1 MPPDTPRG
9 KGPCSPFSGHS
20 HLLQLQWLLVTK
32 VIETPVLKNTH
43 LEVQCYIVI
52 YMSVK
57 TPLNLAQSWDRLTLI
72 YNTAKF
78 IFMVSPCW

>member
-1 MPPDTPRG
+1 MPPDPPKG

-20 HLLQLQWLLVTK
+20 HLLHLQWLLVTK

-43 LEVQCYIVI
+43 LEVQYYIVI

-57 TPLNLAQSWDRLTLI
+57 APLNLAQSWGLTLI
-72 YNTAKF
+72 CNTAKF